1 MYHNERKYE
10 LERNLE
16 IIKQRDAIFRD
27 IVRHTR
33 DDESEKQIS
42 IDVLNRDIERLDNL
56 NKEHLNKEYKY
67 KKEIK
72 ELKNSLSNEKKVRK
86 K

>member
-33 DDESEKQIS
+33 EDESEKQIS

>member
-67 KKEIK
+67 KKK
-72 ELKNSLSNEKKVRK
+72 LKS
-86 K
+86 